1 MFVLAACVMYGA
13 AGLLAVFIERVFHL
27 TPDQTH
33 LARIVLLVVTLNV
46 AASTAFSVF
55 GGVINGFQRYDLN
68 NLVGTA
74 SSVVT
79 AAVNVL
85 VLLAGYGLVELVVA
99 MTAVRVLT
107 LWVYRAN
114 AYRVFPGLRIS
125 ASLFRRER
133 LREVTGFSIH
143 MAVIDWANKLNYSVD
158 ALVIG
163 AFMNTTAVA
172 VWAIAQRLAELSQR
186 LANQLNDIL
195 FPAVVENDTAAR
207 VDRLRRIFI
216 EGTKLSLATVVPM
229 SVAMMLLAGPLV
241 TAWVGADFAGSI
253 LILQLL
259 SVVVMI
265 RVGNATGMTVFKGA
279 GSHRVVAA
287 ANIGTALCN
296 VALSVALVKPFGL
309 AGVALG
315 TLVPVGVASIL
326 LLFPLGLPSGRTA
339 GLDRS
344 GTWRLASRV
353 AGRGDGRV
361 HPGDAGAGAG
371 EPVRHRPRVRGSR
384 SRLRRDVPAVQHQR
398 GGTRLLSGEA
408 RTDAPHQSTSA
419 GRGAVVRAVI
429 LAAGQGGRLRGVIG
443 ERPKCLA
450 RIGDRTLLDRQL
462 DALQKAGI
470 TRTTVVTGYAA
481 DQVRQACPRRV
492 DFVQNARYAVTNS
505 LYSLWLAREQLRDG
519 FIVLNCDV
527 LFHPQLLHDL
537 LTARVDDALL
547 VSARRDGTA
556 YGDEEMKVCIRRG
569 LVQDIAKTLPEDV
582 SDAENIGIARFGPD
596 GAAALIEQMTQLVSS
611 GQVQRVA
618 AAGVCRR
625 RSPAAPARR

>member
-1 MFVLAACVMYGA
+1 MSGTDDGRLLGEPQADGSAVVARNLSTRYVAIAAEAILGVLILPFNVAHLGTSAYGLWVLAASVTAYFSVLDMGYSGALVKFVAQYRTRRDVRGLNEILSTLFVVFLVAACVMYGA
-13 AGLLAVFIERVFHL
+13 AGLLALFIEQVFHL
-27 TPDQTH
+27 APGQAH
-33 LARIVLLVVTLNV
+33 VARIVLLVVTLNV

-85 VLLAGYGLVELVVA
+85 VLLAGFGLIELVVA

-125 ASLFRRER
+125 LSLFRRER

-163 AFMNTTAVA
+163 AFLNTSAVA

-186 LANQLNDIL
+186 IANQLNDIL

-207 VDRLRRIFI
+207 LDRLQRIFL

-229 SVAMMLLAGPLV
+229 SVAMMLLADPLV
-241 TAWVGADFAGSI
+241 TAWVGTEFAASV

-265 RVGNATGMTVFKGA
+265 RVGNATGMTVLKGA
-279 GSHRVVAA
+279 GSHRTVAA

-309 AGVALG
+309 AGVAVG

-326 LLFPLGLPSGRTA
+326 LLFPMACRRVELPIMTAVARGVWPAVWPGLVMALFILATRPLVPVNLLAVGAECAVAGLLYGATFLLFSISAVERMFYLEKLGQMLGL
-339 GLDRS
+339 
-344 GTWRLASRV
+344 
-353 AGRGDGRV
+353 
-361 HPGDAGAGAG
+361 
-371 EPVRHRPRVRGSR
+371 
-384 SRLRRDVPAVQHQR
+384 SRLRPA
-398 GGTRLLSGEA
+398 
-408 RTDAPHQSTSA
+408 
-419 GRGAVVRAVI
+419 
-429 LAAGQGGRLRGVIG
+429 
-443 ERPKCLA
+443 
-450 RIGDRTLLDRQL
+450 
-462 DALQKAGI
+462 
-470 TRTTVVTGYAA
+470 
-481 DQVRQACPRRV
+481 
-492 DFVQNARYAVTNS
+492 
-505 LYSLWLAREQLRDG
+505 
-519 FIVLNCDV
+519 
-527 LFHPQLLHDL
+527 
-537 LTARVDDALL
+537 
-547 VSARRDGTA
+547 
-556 YGDEEMKVCIRRG
+556 EEP
-569 LVQDIAKTLPEDV
+569 L
-582 SDAENIGIARFGPD
+582 
-596 GAAALIEQMTQLVSS
+596 
-611 GQVQRVA
+611 
-618 AAGVCRR
+618 
-625 RSPAAPARR
+625 